1 MTIVCPGPVAP
12 NAGEGTTRSLYGPKG
27 PIQRQEVPDSKRMPA
42 PRAVELIANA
52 MAAGVAECWLAR
64 QPVLTMGECR
74 VWRCSVG
81 INSKVV
87 VTRRQRAIR
96 SGTSCMYGM
105 VLIALRVSDAVT
117 GKDLQQITAAALAIA
132 AKLVHIYL

>member
-1 MTIVCPGPVAP
+1 VTIVCPGPVAP

-64 QPVLTMGECR
+64 QPVLTMGKGRMRRCRLGSAVQWQNYCPAECKL
-74 VWRCSVG
+74 SG
-81 INSKVV
+81 ILCIL
-87 VTRRQRAIR
+87 RF
-96 SGTSCMYGM
+96 GTACCVCPM
-105 VLIALRVSDAVT
+105 L
-117 GKDLQQITAAALAIA
+117 
-132 AKLVHIYL
+132 